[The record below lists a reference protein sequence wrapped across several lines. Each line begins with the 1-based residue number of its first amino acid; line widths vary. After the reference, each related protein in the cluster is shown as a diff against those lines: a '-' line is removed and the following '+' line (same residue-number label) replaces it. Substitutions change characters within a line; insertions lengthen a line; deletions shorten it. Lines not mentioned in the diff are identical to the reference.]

1 MDTAQ
6 RFVVIRCLRAQC
18 ESGQLLVDLF
28 VNYDCDLEG
37 QNLFE
42 RMVLAL
48 VRLAQGNVPQD
59 ATAQVIAEEQ
69 AMRLAVSC
77 AVSAYRL
84 KSVFGVSLGCI
95 VAWTCRRM
103 TVAHPAAGTV
113 CAVFASVQAI
123 TENDWIHLL
132 PRSVSTRGTTQLCS
146 MFSAGSAMLG
156 QYSTFFGGMV
166 HSRHAHRAA
175 SITRH
180 FTVCGGGKCAILGDL
195 DLHCAKPTVC

>member
-1 MDTAQ
+1 MAQ

-69 AMRLAVSC
+69 AMRLAVSTAWSSWAC
-77 AVSAYRL
+77 H
-84 KSVFGVSLGCI
+84 SLRCI
-95 VAWTCRRM
+95 
-103 TVAHPAAGTV
+103 HY
-113 CAVFASVQAI
+113 AS
-123 TENDWIHLL
+123 
-132 PRSVSTRGTTQLCS
+132 R
-146 MFSAGSAMLG
+146 
-156 QYSTFFGGMV
+156 
-166 HSRHAHRAA
+166 
-175 SITRH
+175 
-180 FTVCGGGKCAILGDL
+180 
-195 DLHCAKPTVC
+195 

>member
-1 MDTAQ
+1 MAQ

-69 AMRLAVSC
+69 AMRLAVSITASSC
-77 AVSAYRL
+77 AS
-84 KSVFGVSLGCI
+84 
-95 VAWTCRRM
+95 
-103 TVAHPAAGTV
+103 
-113 CAVFASVQAI
+113 
-123 TENDWIHLL
+123 
-132 PRSVSTRGTTQLCS
+132 
-146 MFSAGSAMLG
+146 
-156 QYSTFFGGMV
+156 
-166 HSRHAHRAA
+166 
-175 SITRH
+175 
-180 FTVCGGGKCAILGDL
+180 
-195 DLHCAKPTVC
+195 HCDG

>member
-1 MDTAQ
+1 MAQ

-69 AMRLAVSC
+69 AMRLAVS
-77 AVSAYRL
+77 
-84 KSVFGVSLGCI
+84 I
-95 VAWTCRRM
+95 
-103 TVAHPAAGTV
+103 
-113 CAVFASVQAI
+113 
-123 TENDWIHLL
+123 
-132 PRSVSTRGTTQLCS
+132 
-146 MFSAGSAMLG
+146 
-156 QYSTFFGGMV
+156 
-166 HSRHAHRAA
+166 AA
-175 SITRH
+175 SSCAYHMQVIVMAAFYLGLQDLLSKYQYPCLPAQHLSALPATH
-180 FTVCGGGKCAILGDL
+180 FFWTGTAAACNALQSAQC
-195 DLHCAKPTVC
+195 H